1 MRPLAGVRC
10 TTAITGSVIEPR
22 RKLDADLGNGILL
35 QSYCSYCAPAGF
47 MQSTRPRILIVD
59 DEVNLLLTL
68 EAILH
73 QEGYDTEAVSTGEAA
88 IDAIHQRRFDLVLT
102 DLKMPGIDGF
112 AVLEAVRNCSPDT
125 VTVVMTGYGSV
136 ASALDAVQLGAY
148 EYLLKP
154 TEVADLKAAVHR
166 SLERKRLSEI
176 DTLYRISRTL
186 RSTLD
191 PGRIQ
196 ADVAEAVRQ
205 VLKVANAR
213 VVIFDREQES
223 ADCDEPWCTTLR
235 KPQALQRLRTGA
247 TIISEEAGDLTEEG
261 DGVGGRTFALV
272 PGVSHERLVCVLV
285 ADNGPNPFDF
295 HASAVR
301 FLQGLAGQSALA
313 LENAA
318 LVAELQAGN
327 RELYAANQKLQ
338 ELDKLKSQ
346 FLSVATHE
354 LRTPLSIILGYNAM
368 LAESLADRLTQ
379 EEAETLRE
387 SVQACNRL
395 IRLVNSML
403 DISQIESGKMRMN
416 FAPADLRLIASG
428 VVALFQGEARKKGLR
443 LALELPAR
451 LPRLE
456 IDSERIEQVLVN
468 LLGNAVKFTSKGT
481 ITVAIRLASGRR
493 GVDVLVSDTG
503 VGIAT
508 EDQGHIFDEF
518 AQIRGQMKR
527 RQREGSGLGLA
538 IAKRIVEAH
547 DGSIAVWSELGRG
560 STFRFF
566 LPLRRTGQDSQ
577 TPQKPRRQRYGAHSG
592 RA

>member
-1 MRPLAGVRC
+1 
-10 TTAITGSVIEPR
+10 
-22 RKLDADLGNGILL
+22 
-35 QSYCSYCAPAGF
+35 

-68 EAILH
+68 EAILRP
-73 QEGYDTEAVSTGEAA
+73 EGYDTEAVSTGVAA
-88 IDAIHQRRFDLVLT
+88 IEAIQQRRFDLVLT
-102 DLKMPGIDGF
+102 DLKMPGVDGF

-154 TEVADLKAAVHR
+154 TEVADLKAAVRR

-176 DTLYRISRTL
+176 DTLYRISRIL
-186 RSTLD
+186 RNTLD
-191 PGRIQ
+191 PASIQ

-205 VLKVANAR
+205 VLKVANAH
-213 VVIFDREQES
+213 VLTFDREQEA
-223 ADCDEPWCTTLR
+223 ADCEEPWCTILR
-235 KPQALQRLRTGA
+235 HHQALQRLRTGA
-247 TIISEEAGDLTEEG
+247 TITSDEAGELMEKL
-261 DGVGGRTFALV
+261 DGVGGRAFALV
-272 PGVSHERLVCVLV
+272 PGVSHERLVCVLL
-285 ADNGPNPFDF
+285 ADNGTTPFDF
-295 HASAVR
+295 HASALR

-318 LVAELQAGN
+318 LVAELQEGN

-416 FAPADLRLIASG
+416 FARADLRVIISN

-443 LALELPAR
+443 LVLELPAR
-451 LPRLE
+451 LPHLE

-468 LLGNAVKFTSKGT
+468 LLGNAVKFTGKGT
-481 ITVAIRLASGRR
+481 VTIAIRPAAGCR
-493 GVDVLVSDTG
+493 GIDILVSDTG
-503 VGIAT
+503 LGIAP
-508 EDQGHIFDEF
+508 EDQDHIFDEF
-518 AQIRGQMKR
+518 AQIRGQMDK

-547 DGSIAVWSELGRG
+547 SGSIAVHSELGRG
-560 STFRFF
+560 TTFRCS
-566 LPLRRTGQDSQ
+566 LPLRRAGQDAP
-577 TPQKPRRQRYGAHSG
+577 TPEKPGRRGSHFG
-592 RA
+592 PV

>member
-1 MRPLAGVRC
+1 
-10 TTAITGSVIEPR
+10 
-22 RKLDADLGNGILL
+22 
-35 QSYCSYCAPAGF
+35 

-59 DEVNLLLTL
+59 DEANLLLTL
-68 EAILH
+68 EAILR
-73 QEGYDTEAVSTGEAA
+73 QEGYDTEAVSTGGGA

-102 DLKMPGIDGF
+102 DLKMPGVDGF

-154 TEVADLKAAVHR
+154 TEVADLKAAVRR

-176 DTLYRISRTL
+176 DTLYRISHAL
-186 RSTLD
+186 RNTLD
-191 PGRIQ
+191 PGCIQ

-213 VVIFDREQES
+213 VVTFDREQEA
-223 ADCDEPWCTTLR
+223 ADCEEPWCNILR
-235 KPQALQRLRTGA
+235 DHQALQRLRTGA
-247 TIISEEAGDLTEEG
+247 TITSEEAGDLMERT
-261 DGVGGRTFALV
+261 DGVGRHAFALV

-285 ADNGPNPFDF
+285 ADNGTDPFDF

-338 ELDKLKSQ
+338 ELDRLKSQ
-346 FLSVATHE
+346 FLRVATHE

-368 LAESLADRLTQ
+368 LGESLADRLTQ

-416 FAPADLRLIASG
+416 FARADLRVITSN

-451 LPRLE
+451 LPHLE

-468 LLGNAVKFTSKGT
+468 LLGNAVKFTGKGT
-481 ITVAIRLASGRR
+481 ITVAIRLATGRR
-493 GVDVLVSDTG
+493 GINVLVSDTG
-503 VGIAT
+503 VGIAS
-508 EDQGHIFDEF
+508 EDLGHIFDEF
-518 AQIRGQMKR
+518 AQIRGQMDK

-547 DGSIAVWSELGRG
+547 NGNIAVQSELGRG
-560 STFRFF
+560 TTFRCF
-566 LPLRRTGQDSQ
+566 LPLRRAGPDTQ
-577 TPQKPRRQRYGAHSG
+577 TPEKPQRQPYETHFGLV
-592 RA
+592 

>member
-1 MRPLAGVRC
+1 
-10 TTAITGSVIEPR
+10 
-22 RKLDADLGNGILL
+22 
-35 QSYCSYCAPAGF
+35 

-68 EAILH
+68 EAILR
-73 QEGYDTEAVSTGEAA
+73 QEGYATEAVSTGVGA
-88 IDAIHQRRFDLVLT
+88 IDAIQQHRFDLVLT
-102 DLKMPGIDGF
+102 DLKMPGVDGF

-154 TEVADLKAAVHR
+154 TEVADLKAAVRR

-176 DTLYRISRTL
+176 DTLYRISRIL
-186 RSTLD
+186 RNTLD

-213 VVIFDREQES
+213 VLTSDREREA
-223 ADCDEPWCTTLR
+223 ADCEEPWCTILR
-235 KPQALQRLRTGA
+235 HDQALQRLRTGA
-247 TIISEEAGDLTEEG
+247 TITSDEAGELMEG
-261 DGVGGRTFALV
+261 LDGVGGRAFALV
-272 PGVSHERLVCVLV
+272 PGVSHERLVCVLL
-285 ADNGPNPFDF
+285 ADNGTAPFDF
-295 HASAVR
+295 HASAMR

-318 LVAELQAGN
+318 LVAELQEGN
-327 RELYAANQKLQ
+327 RELYTANQKLQ

-379 EEAETLRE
+379 EEAEILRE

-395 IRLVNSML
+395 IRLVSSML

-416 FAPADLRLIASG
+416 FAPADLRVITSN

-443 LALELPAR
+443 LVLELPAR
-451 LPRLE
+451 LPHLE

-468 LLGNAVKFTSKGT
+468 LLGNAVKFTGT
-481 ITVAIRLASGRR
+481 GTVTVAIRLATGGR
-493 GVDVLVSDTG
+493 GIDILVSDTG
-503 VGIAT
+503 VGIAP
-508 EDQGHIFDEF
+508 EEQDHIFDEF
-518 AQIRGQMKR
+518 AQIRGQVDK

-547 DGSIAVWSELGRG
+547 SGSIAVNSELGRG
-560 STFRFF
+560 STFRCF
-566 LPLRRTGQDSQ
+566 LPLRRAGQDTR
-577 TPQKPRRQRYGAHSG
+577 TPEKPPRQRYGSHF
-592 RA
+592 RLV